1 MKGEII
7 RKLRTEKSLTQ
18 NDLAK
23 ILEVSASSI
32 AMLESNKRSGNRDVE
47 TKMANF
53 FKVSRDY
60 LAGATTDENT
70 IENNPKRKL
79 VSELLESLLD
89 AGMIKDINNI
99 DKDTEKMIMDM
110 VRTEMAIIK
119 ARKDK

>member
-1 MKGEII
+1 LKGEII